1 MLVILLGITRFYG
14 VGIKPEDFL
23 MQLRSRFPTMQSS
36 IVVDVGGGS
45 NLVIIVPDRYVLIT
59 RFGPVFDS
67 SYFMPASDF
76 FPVTI
81 MEIFLPD
88 SEHNTVYVSDEVDNL
103 LSEYIC
109 EHGDPYILP
118 LVLPTLNML
127 MLA

>member
-1 MLVILLGITRFYG
+1 
-14 VGIKPEDFL
+14 